1 MVHVSLSVYHRAYA
15 NVSALRYGARCGSY
29 LMRVLWNSLPDKWQ
43 LCIGVFFAVLALTLP
58 IFLLAL
64 DNRCVHLTACH

>member
-1 MVHVSLSVYHRAYA
+1 MWL
-15 NVSALRYGARCGSY
+15 
-29 LMRVLWNSLPDKWQ
+29 LWHNLPDKWQ